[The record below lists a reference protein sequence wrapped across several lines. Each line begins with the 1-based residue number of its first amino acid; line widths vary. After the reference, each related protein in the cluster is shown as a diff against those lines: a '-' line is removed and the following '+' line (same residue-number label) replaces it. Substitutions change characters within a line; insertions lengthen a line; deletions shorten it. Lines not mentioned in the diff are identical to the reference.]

1 MDRVVADQLSNF
13 VGNHVCI
20 MGIGNRHWHDD
31 GVGSYIAEAL
41 EDHHDLDVVDAG
53 FVPENHLEEVALRHP
68 DSILMVDATD
78 FGGEPGQVRLIYP
91 EKVAYSGVST
101 HAGSLRMLA
110 EYMHERT
117 HAPVAL
123 LAIQPGDTSAGESL
137 SPAVSETFRDLLENL
152 PATCLKGVKSNLV
165 SS

>member
-1 MDRVVADQLSNF
+1 MDKVVVDQLSSF
-13 VGNHVCI
+13 VGEHVCV

-41 EDHHDLDVVDAG
+41 HERPDMNAIDAG
-53 FVPENHLEEVALRHP
+53 FIPENHLEEVAAHHP
-68 DSILMVDATD
+68 DSILMIDATD
-78 FGGEPGQVRLIYP
+78 FGGEPGQARLIYP

-110 EYMHERT
+110 EYMHQRT

-123 LAIQPGDTSAGESL
+123 LAIQPEDTSAGESL
-137 SPAVSETFRDLLENL
+137 SPAVAETFRDLLENL
-152 PATCLKGVKSNLV
+152 PRVCSKK
-165 SS
+165 